1 MQVSIFGPN
10 LRDQSRGDIHVHAED
25 CADIARIARREP
37 EYATGWSM
45 EAASRVEVCDAVYPP
60 EDFGC
65 EPGCRSTGP
74 AGNRAVAVT
83 GELGGGV
90 QR

>member
-10 LRDQSRGDIHVHAED
+10 LRDQSRGDIHVHAEG
-25 CADIARIARREP
+25 CADIARMACREP

-65 EPGCRSTGP
+65 EPGEYL
-74 AGNRAVAVT
+74 
-83 GELGGGV
+83 GELHFFPCCDGLPV
-90 QR
+90 RVTW